1 MGLYVEVL
9 GQDLRSPSSLA
20 ALITATLRVHRARK
34 RFPPPQK
41 PSFSSLR
48 ARNLPQVQMPS
59 VSVALA
65 FLDSVEEEEASYQ
78 KLSSTCSDPWGLV

>member
-1 MGLYVEVL
+1 MKGVYVEVL
-9 GQDLRSPSSLA
+9 GHDLRSPSSLV
-20 ALITATLRVHRARK
+20 ALTMATSRVHRARK
-34 RFPPPQK
+34 RFPPSQK

-78 KLSSTCSDPWGLV
+78 KLGSIRSNP